1 MSLARR
7 LKPSHLNLVVKIAE
21 TGKLQSAAAALAMS
35 QPAASRL
42 LSEIEAQ
49 AGTALFERHAKGMV
63 PTPVGAAFVHHAQ
76 SILYGYDSLATEVAD
91 LKTGTVRPFVSG
103 RTTVGHVRFSPDGRL
118 VSFTATR
125 GTDAKSQVWVL
136 PVDGGW
142 SGTR

>member
-1 MSLARR
+1 MTRRSPLFACLVLA
-7 LKPSHLNLVVKIAE
+7 L
-21 TGKLQSAAAALAMS
+21 AAAALPR
-35 QPAASRL
+35 PAAAAPLTQEQLLDLEQVRSVALSPDGRFAACTVSRNRTL
-42 LSEIEAQ
+42 DDEAGG
-49 AGTALFERHAKGMV
+49 AW
-63 PTPVGAAFVHHAQ
+63 VG
-76 SILYGYDSLATEVAD
+76 LEVAD